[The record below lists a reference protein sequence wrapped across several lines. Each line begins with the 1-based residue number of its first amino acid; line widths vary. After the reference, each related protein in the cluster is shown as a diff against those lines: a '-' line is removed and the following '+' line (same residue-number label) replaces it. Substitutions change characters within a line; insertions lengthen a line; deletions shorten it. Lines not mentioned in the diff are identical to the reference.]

1 MSDKYKSSSVPKK
14 QSRKNLSKLHKVA
27 PKSVILEV
35 DQIQVSKTPLLK
47 AQSPRKSTKSRF
59 ESKNNNSRLVKQ
71 VLSDSDECEE
81 DNHSSLD
88 QGIDYTRIVGLK
100 NN

>member
-14 QSRKNLSKLHKVA
+14 HSRKNLSKLHKVA

-59 ESKNNNSRLVKQ
+59 ENKNYNSRIAKNIDT
-71 VLSDSDECEE
+71 DSDECEE

-88 QGIDYTRIVGLK
+88 
-100 NN
+100 